1 MAKYATLKSLQR
13 FWDGLKDKFVAQVE
27 GKGLS
32 TNDLTD
38 ELKSHYDAAE
48 ANVIE
53 TIKVN
58 GTAVD
63 VSIDDKSVN
72 VTVPTKTS
80 ELDND
85 SGFATTEST
94 YDKET
99 IDGKITTLNEAIAA
113 AAAGNVSI
121 TIVESVPEVADAVE
135 KTIYFVAKTDTDDN
149 DVFDE
154 YMLINGSIE
163 LLGSTKVDLTDYVKT
178 TDLEEISDDEVDS
191 IFTEG

>member
-38 ELKSHYDAAE
+38 ELKLRYDAAE

-63 VSIDDKSVN
+63 VSTDDKTVN

-121 TIVESVPEVADAVE
+121 TIVDAVPEVANAVE

-154 YMLINGSIE
+154 YMLIDGSIE
-163 LLGSTKVDLTDYVKT
+163 LLGSTKVDLTDYVKS
-178 TDLEEISDDEVDS
+178 TDLEEISDEEVDS
-191 IFTEG
+191 IFTEE